1 MTLTLTFAPVIQN
14 MLAWATLH
22 FAILHHCI
30 SSVLSCNQNTYC
42 VQGPNSDYTHR
53 LEAFL
58 ESNLLTHL
66 TAPEKRALRV
76 AGILLPSLL
85 FADDIVFL
93 ATQQMIAQR
102 ILDTLSEFCA

>member
-1 MTLTLTFAPVIQN
+1 
-14 MLAWATLH
+14 MLLNELQVSKSNLKLLMRMYTDIKASVYVNTQ
-22 FAILHHCI
+22 I
-30 SSVLSCNQNTYC
+30 SEPFMMHEGVR
-42 VQGPNSDYTHR
+42 QGCPASPLVFSLYMDR

-76 AGILLPSLL
+76 AGILLPRLL

-93 ATQQMIAQR
+93 AAQ
-102 ILDTLSEFCA
+102 

>member
-1 MTLTLTFAPVIQN
+1 MPCQPP
-14 MLAWATLH
+14 
-22 FAILHHCI
+22 
-30 SSVLSCNQNTYC
+30 C
-42 VQGPNSDYTHR
+42 VFTVYGQARSIPG
-53 LEAFL
+53 
-58 ESNLLTHL
+58 NLLAHL